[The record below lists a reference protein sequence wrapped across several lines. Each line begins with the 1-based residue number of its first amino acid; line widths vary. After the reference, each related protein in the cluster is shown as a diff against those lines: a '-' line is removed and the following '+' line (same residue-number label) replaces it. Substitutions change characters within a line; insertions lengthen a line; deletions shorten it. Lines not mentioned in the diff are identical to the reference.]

1 MKSKDLKRKVL
12 TSDDLL
18 RVQEQPSR
26 KKAKTDFLPKR
37 SLHGDY
43 GSEYESEDPD
53 ENQVKA
59 SATDGSDEDDDDDTE
74 EEVEEGGGGE
84 DDEQDESSELDEDS
98 AEPTNDAS
106 RIGLSRF
113 KSNPTITTKPSE
125 QSQTNSES
133 PSSNTFAALGASV
146 PLRNALKS
154 ISITAPTPVQAACIP
169 TLLAGR
175 DCIGNAKTGSGKTI
189 AFALPILQ
197 KLSVDPYGLFAL
209 VLTPTRELAFQI
221 SEQFAVLGSPMNI
234 RTAVVVGGMDMMA
247 QALEL
252 SNRPH
257 VVVAT
262 PGRMV
267 DHLKSG
273 NNDWNLSKVKFLVL
287 DEADRLLSSTFTSDL
302 SYLFEALPKERQ
314 TCLFTATWTPAIES
328 VANATPK
335 PGKQHP
341 FIHKMTEEVET
352 VATLKQ
358 YYFLVPS
365 HVRESYLFYLLCN
378 PPESVGHMR
387 RAPPETYKDKK
398 KKAAKQ
404 KNKKQGD
411 DGEEILQPPPTI
423 IFCARTKTAAYITL
437 LLKNLSIRSTALHSR
452 LTQRERLTSLSLFRS
467 SVVPVLVSTDVG
479 ARGLD
484 IDDVALVVNWDL
496 PDEPEE
502 YTHRVGRTAR
512 AGRSGVSMSF
522 VTERDEERVIKVE
535 NRIGVKLN
543 EYSFPENQVLEKLNA
558 VSTAKRLANMTKVS
572 YGLSQRSVGASNRF
586 NPTEPFTPPFL
597 YTPTILPRIMMDVTD
612 WDSVLQFA
620 SSEDVDVPSFQER
633 DTEFQD
639 KGGSVNQNQ
648 MQIPTP
654 PQSHG
659 GSPIAEDPNDGN
671 VLVSVSTTFFPGAN
685 NHTLPPDLA
694 LLSSDSVFFYVH
706 SDLILA
712 ASSNQF
718 QELLPENSP
727 KAAQR
732 SWHNMVVHVDEKSP
746 VLNIILHVVYGM
758 SCAHYSPSFETL
770 SAAVNRLPSYGIQPL
785 AHITTS
791 SPLHTILL
799 SHAPLC
805 PLDLY
810 TLAARHDLYDLAV
823 STSPH
828 LLSLPL
834 SSITDEIAT
843 NVGPK
848 YLRRLFFLHIGR
860 SDALKRLLLP
870 PPNPHAPTPFCDFTD
885 QKTLTRAWAL
895 ASAYLAWDARPDLST
910 SFLESALR
918 PLADHLSCDLCKQS
932 LNDRIKNVLVQWSVI
947 KRTI

>member
-74 EEVEEGGGGE
+74 EEDEEGGGGE

-113 KSNPTITTKPSE
+113 KSNPTITTRPSE

-197 KLSVDPYGLFAL
+197 KLSVD
-209 VLTPTRELAFQI
+209 
-221 SEQFAVLGSPMNI
+221 
-234 RTAVVVGGMDMMA
+234 RTDYLRG
-247 QALEL
+247 
-252 SNRPH
+252 PH
-257 VVVAT
+257 T
-262 PGRMV
+262 YKTCR
-267 DHLKSG
+267 
-273 NNDWNLSKVKFLVL
+273 
-287 DEADRLLSSTFTSDL
+287 DL
-302 SYLFEALPKERQ
+302 SEALPKERQ

-411 DGEEILQPPPTI
+411 DGGRDPQPPPTI
-423 IFCARTKTAAYITL
+423 IFCARTKDTA
-437 LLKNLSIRSTALHSR
+437 
-452 LTQRERLTSLSLFRS
+452 
-467 SVVPVLVSTDVG
+467 
-479 ARGLD
+479 
-484 IDDVALVVNWDL
+484 
-496 PDEPEE
+496 
-502 YTHRVGRTAR
+502 
-512 AGRSGVSMSF
+512 
-522 VTERDEERVIKVE
+522 
-535 NRIGVKLN
+535 
-543 EYSFPENQVLEKLNA
+543 
-558 VSTAKRLANMTKVS
+558 
-572 YGLSQRSVGASNRF
+572 
-586 NPTEPFTPPFL
+586 
-597 YTPTILPRIMMDVTD
+597 
-612 WDSVLQFA
+612 
-620 SSEDVDVPSFQER
+620 
-633 DTEFQD
+633 
-639 KGGSVNQNQ
+639 
-648 MQIPTP
+648 
-654 PQSHG
+654 
-659 GSPIAEDPNDGN
+659 
-671 VLVSVSTTFFPGAN
+671 
-685 NHTLPPDLA
+685 
-694 LLSSDSVFFYVH
+694 
-706 SDLILA
+706 
-712 ASSNQF
+712 
-718 QELLPENSP
+718 
-727 KAAQR
+727 
-732 SWHNMVVHVDEKSP
+732 
-746 VLNIILHVVYGM
+746 
-758 SCAHYSPSFETL
+758 
-770 SAAVNRLPSYGIQPL
+770 
-785 AHITTS
+785 
-791 SPLHTILL
+791 
-799 SHAPLC
+799 
-805 PLDLY
+805 
-810 TLAARHDLYDLAV
+810 
-823 STSPH
+823 
-828 LLSLPL
+828 
-834 SSITDEIAT
+834 
-843 NVGPK
+843 
-848 YLRRLFFLHIGR
+848 
-860 SDALKRLLLP
+860 
-870 PPNPHAPTPFCDFTD
+870 
-885 QKTLTRAWAL
+885 
-895 ASAYLAWDARPDLST
+895 
-910 SFLESALR
+910 
-918 PLADHLSCDLCKQS
+918 
-932 LNDRIKNVLVQWSVI
+932 
-947 KRTI
+947 